1 MTREKEKMHF
11 LMKARGLT
19 NSITLNRNSMGRKQ
33 LIRCFRIGIQNIKK
47 RNRGGRSSREV
58 ATYIRETLVPNQ
70 SNILILFTSSSEP
83 I

>member
-19 NSITLNRNSMGRKQ
+19 NNITLNRNLMGRKQ

-47 RNRGGRSSREV
+47 
-58 ATYIRETLVPNQ
+58 ETEEGEAV
-70 SNILILFTSSSEP
+70 EKW
-83 I
+83 